1 MEFNL
6 YQFSETAIYQ
16 QWTRFPAVVLGLAD
30 NGPFVDLWKQVRRT
44 YKDDE
49 QTTTNTDAT
58 KMTTSLADIGDPTA
72 VSFSLINPITGETIG
87 AMSVAEFIAAAYSL
101 SIWLDQRV
109 VDPVEPVA
117 PVEPVVETPNV
128 DPVV

>member
-6 YQFSETAIYQ
+6 YEFSETDIYQ

-44 YKDDE
+44 YKDAE
-49 QTTTNTDAT
+49 ATITNTDAT
-58 KMTTSLADIGDPTA
+58 KSTTSLADVGDPTA
-72 VSFSLINPITGETIG
+72 VSFPLINPVTGETIG

-109 VDPVEPVA
+109 V
-117 PVEPVVETPNV
+117 ETPSV